1 MLKLVVEPVKRY
13 VNSSHI
19 VILKHLP
26 QSQETLFYAKFSLI
40 FSLND
45 PKEIV
50 EVSYN
55 SLYVTA
61 LALFLFAPSGTT
73 SPPRSSFSRLRGL
86 LSGD

>member
-1 MLKLVVEPVKRY
+1 MLKLVVEPVNRY
-13 VNSSHI
+13 VNSSHT

-26 QSQETLFYAKFSLI
+26 QSQETLFSAKFSLI

-55 SLYVTA
+55 SL
-61 LALFLFAPSGTT
+61 
-73 SPPRSSFSRLRGL
+73 
-86 LSGD
+86 